1 MKIAVAQ
8 TPAELERCFPV
19 MGELR
24 PHLDAD
30 QFVQQVQRQREAGYR
45 LAFLEDDGE
54 IRSVAGY
61 RIQEYL
67 AWGKALYVDDL
78 VTAEVARSRG
88 YGAALF
94 DWLLNQAR
102 ENGCGQLHLD
112 SGVQRFDAHR
122 FYLNR
127 GLAIHAHHFAM
138 LVE

>member
-1 MKIAVAQ
+1 MKIALAQ
-8 TPAELERCFPV
+8 TPAEVERCFPV
-19 MGELR
+19 MHELR
-24 PHLDAD
+24 PHMGQE
-30 QFVQQVQRQREAGYR
+30 QFLQQVQRQQAVGYHM
-45 LAFLEDDGE
+45 AFLEDDGA
-54 IRSVAGY
+54 IHSVAGY
-61 RIQEYL
+61 RILESL

-78 VTAEVARSRG
+78 VTAQTARSKG

-94 DWLLNQAR
+94 GWLLKQAR
-102 ENGCGQLHLD
+102 ENDCGQLHLD